1 MDMAG
6 NGTVL
11 ARYYDALTPQE
22 RLVLLLQ
29 ARARGDE
36 REEERLLRS
45 CPRRHYS
52 MREAAFT
59 VRVMMLEGI
68 VWALH
73 WDLGRWLAQLRLLDT
88 VRRLVAN
95 PAAELLRLLSWPEAE
110 RAKLAHLAELCA
122 ADALWQ
128 EQALVVDDLL
138 DALWDRLMGEAQVVW
153 TAFGE
158 FCRQELGLAPE
169 VVLSAL
175 PHGQNLLDLVQEH
188 LAPRPAGAPTAEPD
202 TQEVDPSPKSQ
213 RVDAACPVGP
223 PGGPG
228 VGRSGGLPVD
238 QGRVAEYRDLLVTAW
253 RRALPETM

>member
-45 CPRRHYS
+45 CLRRHYS
-52 MREAAFT
+52 MREEAFT

-110 RAKLAHLAELCA
+110 RAELAHLAELCA

-138 DALWDRLMGEAQVVW
+138 DALWGRLMGEAQVVW

-188 LAPRPAGAPTAEPD
+188 LSDVLNQNRAEP
-202 TQEVDPSPKSQ
+202 E
-213 RVDAACPVGP
+213 PVP
-223 PGGPG
+223 PG
-228 VGRSGGLPVD
+228 
-238 QGRVAEYRDLLVTAW
+238 AEPERARRAAYRDLLLAAW
-253 RRALPETM
+253 RCAVPEPTSEPMPR